1 MCNVLV
7 RCGWFSLKSAQTVT
21 GRYVKYLKCALQKK
35 HDKSLTY
42 PGSGLR
48 VAYAQH
54 AFFIFVN
61 IDEKGMSERPF
72 RLRGLRRMT
81 QKRTCNP

>member
-1 MCNVLV
+1 MC
-7 RCGWFSLKSAQTVT
+7 SS
-21 GRYVKYLKCALQKK
+21 KK

-42 PGSGLR
+42 TGSGLR

-61 IDEKGMSERPF
+61 IDKKGMSERPF

-81 QKRTCNP
+81 QQKKVQSLKLPNSLHQQYIYTGCGRLNVTMHK

>member
-1 MCNVLV
+1 MC
-7 RCGWFSLKSAQTVT
+7 SS
-21 GRYVKYLKCALQKK
+21 KK

-42 PGSGLR
+42 TGSGLR
-48 VAYAQH
+48 VAYADH
-54 AFFIFVN
+54 DFFTFVN

-81 QKRTCNP
+81 QKKSAILKTTYPPAPTIYICV